1 MSINQNKKTDC
12 NSKKN
17 FVTGFAENKSDMMK
31 EMKDNVSEIK
41 EHKSDSITEHESG
54 EKVVSRRTLIKK
66 GWVVPVILSVQI
78 PMGKLFAKHGS
89 PGGSGSH
96 SSSGSS

>member
-17 FVTGFAENKSDMMK
+17 FVTGFAENKSDMK
-31 EMKDNVSEIK
+31 EMKDKVSEIK
-41 EHKSDSITEHESG
+41 ESKSDLITEHESG

-66 GWVVPVILSVQI
+66 GWVVPVINLISI
-78 PMGKLFAKHGS
+78 NSNKEIICETRES
-89 PGGSGSH
+89 
-96 SSSGSS
+96 

>member
-17 FVTGFAENKSDMMK
+17 FVTVFAENKSDMK

-41 EHKSDSITEHESG
+41 EPKSDLITEHESG
-54 EKVVSRRTLIKK
+54 EKVVSRRKLIKK

>member
-17 FVTGFAENKSDMMK
+17 FVTVFAENKSDMK

-41 EHKSDSITEHESG
+41 EPKSDLITAHESG
-54 EKVVSRRTLIKK
+54 DKVVSRRTLIKK

-78 PMGKLFAKHGS
+78 PTGKLFAKHGS
-89 PGGSGSH
+89 PGSYGSH